1 MNNLN
6 CIQTN
11 TFEFYNSYH
20 KHPLNKFFHLLGIP
34 IITLTTLILIRDFYF
49 GYSAEIFGFNFK
61 DLKIRVSN
69 LLFFIMYFIITHL
82 VFIPDL

>member
-20 KHPLNKFFHLLGIP
+20 KHPVNKFFHLLGIP

-49 GYSAEIFGFNFK
+49 GYSDI
-61 DLKIRVSN
+61 LK
-69 LLFFIMYFIITHL
+69 LLSHNMPL
-82 VFIPDL
+82 N